1 MHKRAMM
8 SELKT
13 ILDSFDT
20 IRLSSLGSLLNREDQ
35 IGIEELLVREIVQGN
50 LKHCKI
56 DREYVINECKAVTDL
71 AQILTRLD
79 QLSRSPE

>member
-1 MHKRAMM
+1 MHKRAM

-13 ILDSFDT
+13 ILDSFET
-20 IRLSSLGSLLNREDQ
+20 IRLSSLGSLLSQGDQ
-35 IGIEELLVREIVQGN
+35 IDIEELLVSEIVQGN

-79 QLSRSPE
+79 QLSPSPE

>member
-1 MHKRAMM
+1 MHKRAM

-20 IRLSSLGSLLNREDQ
+20 IRLSSLGSLLNQGDQ
-35 IGIEELLVREIVQGN
+35 IDIEELLVSEIVQGN

>member
-1 MHKRAMM
+1 MHKRAM

-20 IRLSSLGSLLNREDQ
+20 IRLSSLGSLLNQGDQ
-35 IGIEELLVREIVQGN
+35 IDIEELLVSEIVQGN
-50 LKHCKI
+50 LQHCKI